1 MDEMVTRQEAY
12 KSYWTVLFC
21 GDVYYAVEESL
32 SLDVDHGLNVS
43 VQAKAIVLS
52 RIYRGLFG

>member
-1 MDEMVTRQEAY
+1 MDEMVTRREAY

-32 SLDVDHGLNVS
+32 SLDVDHSPWMCQLK
-43 VQAKAIVLS
+43 QKP
-52 RIYRGLFG
+52 